1 MYVRLLFSFALS
13 SPDFFLL
20 LARTRNLSAQSVSG
34 ARVLPR
40 GLAGAK
46 QPAAE
51 GSAGG
56 GTVILAAAAAAAAA
70 ATAGAATT
78 SYDIDGGRANGGRS
92 GDSLTPLMVPSD
104 WGGDAPPLA
113 TADLPTA
120 PPSSSPEDEAAG
132 IGTAGGGAAGAT
144 GVTATAPRPP
154 RNSTHGRIL
163 RSRHPGSGSTGED
176 EERLDMDRA
185 AARRA
190 LLNPSSRRMSGGSD
204 GGCSSGSSG
213 SGAGGGSRTGG
224 GAGGARSSGRS
235 AARRGGDEEGGG
247 PGAPPSQSSELG
259 SREGGGGAFFS
270 FSPGVRIGSPA
281 GEGEGGAGAGAG
293 KTFSKRPENMLSPLR
308 SPMLRQEGGESTG
321 SGKPAAASSDP
332 PAAAAVP
339 TEEAFDPAYGRRWA
353 ALMGLA
359 PSSVLGGASAGSNG
373 VPASSNGVPAS
384 SNGVPRAT
392 NGVGAH
398 EDGGSGASARAT
410 NAHSSDNGVG
420 PTARTRASSDSD
432 GGIRAASPLG
442 QMVMV
447 RNIVVLFFC
456 GKQCGGYACRRPL
469 FFVLFRFVSAA
480 AEASAA
486 YVRALIFYP
495 CAK

>member
-1 MYVRLLFSFALS
+1 M
-13 SPDFFLL
+13 
-20 LARTRNLSAQSVSG
+20 
-34 ARVLPR
+34 PR

-56 GTVILAAAAAAAAA
+56 GTVILAAAAAAAA
-70 ATAGAATT
+70 AGAATT

-163 RSRHPGSGSTGED
+163 RSRHAGSGSTGED

-204 GGCSSGSSG
+204 GGCSSGGSG

-259 SREGGGGAFFS
+259 SRERGGGAFFS

-293 KTFSKRPENMLSPLR
+293 NTFSKRPENMLSPLR

-321 SGKPAAASSDP
+321 SGKPAAVSSDP

-359 PSSVLGGASAGSNG
+359 PSSVLGGASTGSNG

-410 NAHSSDNGVG
+410 NGVGAAHSSDNGVG
-420 PTARTRASSDSD
+420 PTARTRDSSDSD

-447 RNIVVLFFC
+447 RNVVVLFVFLREAVRWVC
-456 GKQCGGYACRRPL
+456 LSQTAL
-469 FFVLFRFVSAA
+469 FVLFRFVSAA
-480 AEASAA
+480 AEA
-486 YVRALIFYP
+486 P